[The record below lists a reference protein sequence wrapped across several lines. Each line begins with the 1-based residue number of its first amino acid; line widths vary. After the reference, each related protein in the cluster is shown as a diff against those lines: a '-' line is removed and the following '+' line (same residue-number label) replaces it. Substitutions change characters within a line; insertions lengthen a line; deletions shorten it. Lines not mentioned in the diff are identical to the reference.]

1 MSDYPSS
8 LPVRTEADADER
20 LQSKIIDFT
29 SPANGM
35 TVDADGNAHT
45 EVHGNRA
52 DDSADVALTLS
63 ETGRVNPDGVYEAD
77 DNSKPAHVGVVAHT
91 RAETPAD
98 AQLTNRI
105 TSVTNDTVH
114 ALDVAIHD
122 ASGAPFSAS
131 NPLPVQPL
139 PLSGTRVHNYKGGE
153 IVKAATDNH
162 DITVAGTALNV
173 YKILFAASG
182 RGRYVVQVDPDGV
195 SGFSTIA
202 VGYTS
207 TSKQIDEIDFNG
219 VPLQIAVGGI
229 VRVARTNQDK
239 ADMDMHSTIVGIQ

>member
-20 LQSKIIDFT
+20 LQSKIVDYT
-29 SPANGM
+29 SPANGL
-35 TVDADGNAHT
+35 TVDSDGNAHT

-52 DDSADVALTLS
+52 DDAADVALLLS

-77 DNSKPAHVGVVAHT
+77 DNSKPAHVGMIGHT
-91 RAETPAD
+91 RSATPSD
-98 AQLTNRI
+98 SDQVKR
-105 TSVTNDTVH
+105 VTAVSNDTVH

-131 NPLPVQPL
+131 NPFPVQPL
-139 PLSGTRVHNYKGGE
+139 PLSGVRVHDYKGGE
-153 IVKAATDNH
+153 IVKDATDNH
-162 DITVAGTALNV
+162 DITVATSALNV

-195 SGFSTIA
+195 TGFATVA

-229 VRVARTNQDK
+229 IRVARTNQDK
-239 ADMDMHSTIVGIQ
+239 SAMDMHSTIVGIQ